1 MELIADEEKGWG
13 GTKMKQGGGGGG
25 GEDHT
30 FPVLGNQIQWLFSRP
45 QTTACTAVVGHKG
58 RLKAYI

>member
-25 GEDHT
+25 GPHISCT
-30 FPVLGNQIQWLFSRP
+30 GKSNPVAFFSAP
-45 QTTACTAVVGHKG
+45 DDSMHG
-58 RLKAYI
+58 RRRA